1 MRNISLD
8 VVKGRLTEQRMDAL
22 FNSSNTYMILGSGTA
37 EDVRNA
43 GGYLPAGDN
52 GYWKLVEKSK
62 KNSVLY
68 DVLEY
73 VHKMRPTPSKA
84 QKARLE
90 YLSENGFMELGL
102 GDAVV
107 LPSCDIGHGNGPK
120 FVVDLAA
127 MTYRWG
133 QQPNPPIIRATL
145 DTVRQS
151 VLNGLRYADKIGC
164 ESVAIPVICTRKGG
178 LTKKVSSEAT
188 SEALREFD
196 KERESVKDV
205 NIVLYSE
212 ELQKDEDWFR
222 KFYRF

>member
-90 YLSENGFMELGL
+90 YLSEN
-102 GDAVV
+102 
-107 LPSCDIGHGNGPK
+107 
-120 FVVDLAA
+120 
-127 MTYRWG
+127 
-133 QQPNPPIIRATL
+133 
-145 DTVRQS
+145 
-151 VLNGLRYADKIGC
+151 
-164 ESVAIPVICTRKGG
+164 
-178 LTKKVSSEAT
+178 
-188 SEALREFD
+188 
-196 KERESVKDV
+196 
-205 NIVLYSE
+205 
-212 ELQKDEDWFR
+212 
-222 KFYRF
+222 

>member
-1 MRNISLD
+1 
-8 VVKGRLTEQRMDAL
+8 
-22 FNSSNTYMILGSGTA
+22 
-37 EDVRNA
+37 
-43 GGYLPAGDN
+43 
-52 GYWKLVEKSK
+52 
-62 KNSVLY
+62 
-68 DVLEY
+68 
-73 VHKMRPTPSKA
+73 
-84 QKARLE
+84 
-90 YLSENGFMELGL
+90 MELGL
-102 GDAVV
+102 GNAVV

-164 ESVAIPVICTRKGG
+164 ESVAIPVMCTRKGG
-178 LTKKVSSEAT
+178 LTKKVSSEAI

-196 KERESVKDV
+196 KERKSVKDV
-205 NIVLYSE
+205 NIVLYLE